1 LKIPLLLGS
10 LACLAV
16 VSLLPFSRG
25 EVANLTMHPGIGYQC
40 IDQSDTV
47 FTAPGETAES
57 LRKSGLF
64 RWKPYEVIEA
74 PLRRGGG
81 SLPKPVEG
89 KIVLDKRS
97 LAARVLKRFQNRPEF
112 DRGTFVAPGYRVA
125 VVKSTYRS
133 LQGCLLW

>member
-1 LKIPLLLGS
+1 LKIPVLLGA

-25 EVANLTMHPGIGYQC
+25 EVANLTMHPGRPYQC

-57 LRKSGLF
+57 LRESGLF
-64 RWKPYEVIEA
+64 RWKPYEVVSA
-74 PLRRGGG
+74 PFRGGGG
-81 SLPKPVEG
+81 SLPKPVTG
-89 KIVLDKRS
+89 KIVLEKQS
-97 LAARVLKRFQNRPEF
+97 LSVRVLKRFQNRPEG
-112 DRGTFVAPGYRVA
+112 DGGTFVAPGYRVA